1 MIELELVEKCRR
13 GERSAQHEIYKLTVE
28 RLYRL
33 VLRITGNHEDT
44 NEVVQEAYIQAFT
57 RITQF
62 DGRSSFETW
71 LHRVTINQALQNRR
85 RRTLRDRTA
94 ASLNGRNSRPPE
106 PLPDQRLDIE
116 DALARL
122 PEADRAL
129 LILRYQ
135 EGLDYAA
142 IADITGS
149 PPGTVASRLNRA
161 RERVRELL
169 KGSYGTPEENSRD
182 VHPMGRSDHGA
193 AWPASDVPARPA
205 QRETEP

>member
-1 MIELELVEKCRR
+1 MIEFELVERCRR
-13 GERSAQHEIYKLTVE
+13 GERSAQHEIYKRTVE

-33 VLRITGNHEDT
+33 VLRITGNHEDA
-44 NEVVQEAYIQAFT
+44 NEVVQDVYIQAFT
-57 RITQF
+57 HITQF

-85 RRTLRDRTA
+85 RRTLRDRAA
-94 ASLNGRNSRPPE
+94 ASLNGRNSRLSE
-106 PLPDQRLDIE
+106 PLPDQRMDIE

-149 PPGTVASRLNRA
+149 PSGTVASRLNRA

-169 KGSYGTPEENSRD
+169 NESYGTPEENSRV
-182 VHPMGRSDHGA
+182 VHPMVSSDHGVTL
-193 AWPASDVPARPA
+193 PASNKSA